1 VKDTPEKISGTSTC
15 KGLFDLSG
23 TCVPESQV
31 KTALE
36 EAYWGIKG
44 FKD

>member
-1 VKDTPEKISGTSTC
+1 VKDTPEKISGTATC

-36 EAYWGIKG
+36 EAFYGIKG